1 MLFQQAWLWDAAD
14 SKHLSRLQ
22 QQCGLGFLSHCFTL
36 ADADDI
42 PLNLDVPLAA
52 VYTMA
57 GLGSRPKAAGAR
69 LPALAGLED

>member
-1 MLFQQAWLWDAAD
+1 MGWVSYHIALPY
-14 SKHLSRLQ
+14 S
-22 QQCGLGFLSHCFTL
+22 